1 MPLSAV
7 IAQALAPAAKVQEEI
22 QETLVTEIRAAAVEL
37 GEPLNAAIEK
47 LPADYKQGLVQRLN
61 GQ

>member
-1 MPLSAV
+1 MAK
-7 IAQALAPAAKVQEEI
+7 ALDPAAKVQDEI
-22 QETLVTEIRAAAVEL
+22 QVTLVAGLRAAAGEL

-47 LPADYKQGLVQRLN
+47 LPAELKQGLVQRLN